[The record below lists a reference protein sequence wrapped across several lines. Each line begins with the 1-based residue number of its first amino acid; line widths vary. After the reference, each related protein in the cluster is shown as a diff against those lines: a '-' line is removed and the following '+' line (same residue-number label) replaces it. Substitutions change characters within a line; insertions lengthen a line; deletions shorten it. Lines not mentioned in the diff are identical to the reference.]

1 MAYSVRRKYFPVS
14 GEDFPDAVP
23 MKRQICEG
31 SEKGFM
37 KTVKEVSRITGISV
51 RTLHYYDEIG
61 LLPPT
66 KVSEA
71 GYRLYDE
78 AALEKLRQILFF
90 RELDMPL
97 RDIEKL
103 VNHPLLAKEEILKR
117 QKIALNQKK
126 IHLERVMASID
137 QILRGEKQ
145 MDFEVFEK
153 EDVEELFGRF
163 VENAPKPVLEAAVR
177 EFGSMEAFHSNYV
190 EKAFQNYNR
199 PEIRQI
205 LLEAYGSKAGVMDS
219 AKTPLREEGVEQL
232 RGQTDQVMRRLVE
245 CKRNGLAADSLEAK
259 LLAGEYGLAMK
270 QFGGLKEERQ
280 LMTGIADTYSQYPQA
295 REALD
300 GQYEEP
306 GIAEYLA
313 EAIRAFYHA

>member
-1 MAYSVRRKYFPVS
+1 
-14 GEDFPDAVP
+14 
-23 MKRQICEG
+23 
-31 SEKGFM
+31 
-37 KTVKEVSRITGISV
+37 
-51 RTLHYYDEIG
+51 
-61 LLPPT
+61 
-66 KVSEA
+66 
-71 GYRLYDE
+71 
-78 AALEKLRQILFF
+78 
-90 RELDMPL
+90 
-97 RDIEKL
+97 
-103 VNHPLLAKEEILKR
+103 
-117 QKIALNQKK
+117 
-126 IHLERVMASID
+126 
-137 QILRGEKQ
+137 

-219 AKTPLREEGVEQL
+219 AKTPPREEGVEQL

-245 CKRNGLAADSLEAK
+245 CKRSGLAADSLEAK

>member
-14 GEDFPDAVP
+14 GEDFPDAVS

-61 LLPPT
+61 LLQPT
-66 KVSEA
+66 KISEA

-145 MDFEVFEK
+145 MDFGFCW
-153 EDVEELFGRF
+153 
-163 VENAPKPVLEAAVR
+163 KPTAAR
-177 EFGSMEAFHSNYV
+177 
-190 EKAFQNYNR
+190 
-199 PEIRQI
+199 
-205 LLEAYGSKAGVMDS
+205 
-219 AKTPLREEGVEQL
+219 
-232 RGQTDQVMRRLVE
+232 RG
-245 CKRNGLAADSLEAK
+245 
-259 LLAGEYGLAMK
+259 
-270 QFGGLKEERQ
+270 
-280 LMTGIADTYSQYPQA
+280 
-295 REALD
+295 
-300 GQYEEP
+300 
-306 GIAEYLA
+306 
-313 EAIRAFYHA
+313 

>member
-1 MAYSVRRKYFPVS
+1 
-14 GEDFPDAVP
+14 

-145 MDFEVFEK
+145 MDFGFCW
-153 EDVEELFGRF
+153 
-163 VENAPKPVLEAAVR
+163 KPTAAR
-177 EFGSMEAFHSNYV
+177 
-190 EKAFQNYNR
+190 
-199 PEIRQI
+199 
-205 LLEAYGSKAGVMDS
+205 
-219 AKTPLREEGVEQL
+219 
-232 RGQTDQVMRRLVE
+232 RG
-245 CKRNGLAADSLEAK
+245 
-259 LLAGEYGLAMK
+259 
-270 QFGGLKEERQ
+270 
-280 LMTGIADTYSQYPQA
+280 
-295 REALD
+295 
-300 GQYEEP
+300 
-306 GIAEYLA
+306 
-313 EAIRAFYHA
+313 